1 MSKFY
6 KKIHEEKM
14 KILYPIYILSEEPEE
29 IDGLLL
35 IADQVVDDKN
45 MPGKTLGMRRLQ
57 TPMKSKYP
65 LRYQLDDEVA
75 MMKHRGKH
83 FIDSNG
89 IYWYDEKTTTTALKY
104 HKIRKVEKKEIATVL
119 WLKDVPFPFVEAR
132 PPQDGIASAGVL
144 YKKGI
149 PWKIWEYSEEKKKDT
164 WRKI

>member
-1 MSKFY
+1 MH
-6 KKIHEEKM
+6 KIQ
-14 KILYPIYILSEEPEE
+14 YPIYIINEEPEE

-35 IADQVVDDKN
+35 IGDQVIDDKN

-65 LRYQLDDEVA
+65 LRYQIDDEVG

-83 FIDSNG
+83 FIDSDG
-89 IYWYDEKTTTTALKY
+89 VYWYDEKTTTATLKY
-104 HKIRKVEKKEIATVL
+104 HKIRKIELKETQTNIWFNSKEI
-119 WLKDVPFPFVEAR
+119 PFAFTESR
-132 PPQDGIASAGVL
+132 PPEAGMTWAGVL

-149 PWKIWEYSEEKKKDT
+149 PWRIWEFCEEKKKDT

>member
-1 MSKFY
+1 MH
-6 KKIHEEKM
+6 KIH
-14 KILYPIYILSEEPEE
+14 YPIYIISEEPEE

-35 IADQVVDDKN
+35 IGDQIVDDKN
-45 MPGKTLGMRRLQ
+45 MPGETLGLRRLQ

-65 LRYQLDDEVA
+65 LRYQIDDEIG

-89 IYWYDEKTTTTALKY
+89 VVVVFWF
-104 HKIRKVEKKEIATVL
+104 
-119 WLKDVPFPFVEAR
+119 KDVPFPFIEAR
-132 PPQDGIASAGVL
+132 PPETGMSWAGIL

-149 PWKIWEYSEEKKKDT
+149 PWKIWEFCEEKKKDT

>member
-1 MSKFY
+1 M
-6 KKIHEEKM
+6 ER
-14 KILYPIYILSEEPEE
+14 ILYPIYILSEEPEE

-57 TPMKSKYP
+57 TPKKSKYP

-89 IYWYDEKTTTTALKY
+89 VYWYDEKTTTTALKY
-104 HKIRKVEKKEIATVL
+104 HKIRKVEKKDIATVL

-132 PPQDGIASAGVL
+132 PPQDGMGWAGVL

-149 PWKIWEYSEEKKKDT
+149 PWKIWEYCEEKKKDT

>member
-1 MSKFY
+1 M
-6 KKIHEEKM
+6 ER
-14 KILYPIYILSEEPEE
+14 ILYPIYILSEEPEE

-89 IYWYDEKTTTTALKY
+89 VYWYDEKTTTTALKY
-104 HKIRKVEKKEIATVL
+104 HKIRKVEKKDIATVL

-132 PPQDGIASAGVL
+132 PPQDGMGWAGVL
-144 YKKGI
+144 YKTGI
-149 PWKIWEYSEEKKKDT
+149 PWKIWEYCEEKKKDT